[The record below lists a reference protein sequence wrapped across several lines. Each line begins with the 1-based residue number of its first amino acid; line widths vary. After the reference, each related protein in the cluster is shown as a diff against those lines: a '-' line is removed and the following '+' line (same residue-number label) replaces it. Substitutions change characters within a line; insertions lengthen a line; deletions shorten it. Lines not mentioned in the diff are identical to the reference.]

1 MVVLKVLTF
10 KEIIIGYEQSL
21 SSRSLAKQTKFFWSF
36 FYTNCLQG
44 KPFGAFSVKY
54 TFLFLILRF
63 FRGIYNTVI
72 YGIVKLNNESIKGLF
87 LLSIVYKVI
96 IKF

>member
-21 SSRSLAKQTKFFWSF
+21 SSRGLAKQAKFFWSF

-72 YGIVKLNNESIKGLF
+72 YGIVKLNHESIKGYFYYLLF
-87 LLSIVYKVI
+87 
-96 IKF
+96 IKL